1 MTRVLA
7 VVGYLV
13 GFLAQCL
20 WWGGPTDTLLIFG
33 WLSAAVLCCHAGQPW
48 RGALRWMR
56 DWGPVLALPVGYD
69 YSRGLAG
76 MGWRRCTNASV
87 APGYTG
93 WLFLDTRPHDTGHP
107 AQVIF
112 PGQDRDLDEFAGQTT
127 GNSQC
132 LRDFLRR
139 RSQGRG
145 WSFRTRR
152 LLSPQLSGPLSSR
165 RSR

>member
-13 GFLAQCL
+13 GFLAQRL
-20 WWGGPTDTLLIFG
+20 WWGWPTATLLIFG
-33 WLSAAVLCCHAGQPW
+33 WLSAGVLCCHADQPG

-76 MGWRRCTNASV
+76 MGWRRRTNASGQRIELP
-87 APGYTG
+87 AHAGSGP
-93 WLFLDTRPHDTGHP
+93 FLHTRPHDTGHP

-112 PGQDRDLDEFAGQTT
+112 PGQDRR
-127 GNSQC
+127 S
-132 LRDFLRR
+132 RRVR
-139 RSQGRG
+139 RSGHR
-145 WSFRTRR
+145 
-152 LLSPQLSGPLSSR
+152 
-165 RSR
+165 